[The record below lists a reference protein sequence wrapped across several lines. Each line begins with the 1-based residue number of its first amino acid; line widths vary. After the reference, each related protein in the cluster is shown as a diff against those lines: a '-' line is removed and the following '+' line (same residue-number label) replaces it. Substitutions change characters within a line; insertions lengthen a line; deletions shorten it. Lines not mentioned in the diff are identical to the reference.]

1 MRRIGL
7 RRNVRRIGLEEL
19 GTLLLSPLALLLDC
33 SSLELLRTILLLDSV
48 DLIGILERE
57 GSQFDR

>member
-1 MRRIGL
+1 
-7 RRNVRRIGLEEL
+7 VRRIGLEEL

-48 DLIGILERE
+48 DLIGLLERE

>member
-48 DLIGILERE
+48 DLIGLLERE